1 MCAHCAISS
10 LAAPLVLFPS
20 FRQTPSWLLRTSK
33 IIAARGRV
41 FWEKSQSGRKK
52 PAFRAGIRRTLYKF
66 VDMFTN
72 LPPEP
77 LQREVLRP
85 FLRAF
90 KA

>member
-1 MCAHCAISS
+1 
-10 LAAPLVLFPS
+10 
-20 FRQTPSWLLRTSK
+20 
-33 IIAARGRV
+33 V
-41 FWEKSQSGRKK
+41 FSGKNPNQAEKN